1 MLGGRAP
8 HDAPVI
14 TAPRTPTPSP
24 DAARARFRRLFG
36 PLHITGIFWTRY
48 IAAAAR
54 LPLWLLRP
62 VTWFSV
68 AFMFPLLPGR
78 RRVVAA
84 NLEGPLG
91 PCGFWARQRRVWR
104 TFRAHAWHLVERFR
118 CLDPRHQ
125 PTIEVDGAEVFERIR
140 ASDHGWLIV
149 SAHFG
154 SWEVGS
160 ALPLLEAGDDRR
172 IHVVREHED
181 HAQTQRFFEARVAA
195 ATAGRAA
202 THYLDREFDLGVA
215 LLKALRSA
223 DVVSLAGD
231 RPRHP
236 SSGIEVTM
244 FGRPVV
250 VPNGPPAL
258 ARAAGVPIVP
268 VFLFWIRPGHHR
280 VVARPPIQVA
290 RTADRH
296 ADLRAA
302 AQRIAVE
309 IEWAIR
315 QAPHEWARWEV
326 VWRDA

>member
-1 MLGGRAP
+1 
-8 HDAPVI
+8 V
-14 TAPRTPTPSP
+14 TTPRTPLPTLSQ

-36 PLHITGIFWTRY
+36 PLHITGIFWVHY
-48 IAAAAR
+48 IATAAR

-62 VTWFSV
+62 VTWCSV

-78 RRVVAA
+78 RRVVVT

-91 PCGFWARQRRVWR
+91 PCGFWARQQRVWR
-104 TFRAHAWHLVERFR
+104 TFQAHAWHLVERFR

-149 SAHFG
+149 TAHLG

-160 ALPLLEAGDDRR
+160 ALSLLEACDDRR
-172 IHVVREHED
+172 IHVVRERED
-181 HAQTQRFFEARVAA
+181 HAATQRFIEARVA
-195 ATAGRAA
+195 TAPARRAVI
-202 THYLDREFDLGVA
+202 HYLDGEPDLGVV
-215 LLKALRSA
+215 LLKALRGA

-236 SSGIEVTM
+236 NSGIEVTL
-244 FGRPVV
+244 FGRPVA

-268 VFLFWIRPGHHR
+268 VFLFLIRPGHHR

-290 RTADRH
+290 RTVDKR

-302 AQRIAVE
+302 AQRIAGE

-315 QAPHEWARWEV
+315 QAPHDWARWEV